1 MSPSRSRGAVM
12 TLRRALAVFLACTL
26 PLPAAAQGWFT
37 DRTNNAITNVDQ
49 ITARYRNDLREE
61 FERAGVRPPPL
72 PAPSAAEQAAVRNL
86 RPWWQ
91 QPVVRP
97 LEQGGRAIPISLAYM
112 YDSAILYSAQLRVFG
127 DLPAI
132 RDTQEAEVAGRFA
145 PRGFAEGRY
154 GDTNDPTRSVANTL
168 GSERLLR
175 REAATEFG
183 LRQRIITGGEVTMGQ
198 RFTNFSTN
206 SSDFVPQRQTVAQSF
221 VTIVQPLLRDSG
233 TAYVRSIHEVARV
246 DARVAQSEFR
256 RQAENHLLEV
266 ARAYWTLHLARV
278 TLLVKERLVTAVRP
292 ISGQLEA
299 RRAIDADGLLLNRAR
314 TALATREADMLRA
327 RAAVRNAEVRLR
339 GLVNDPR
346 FGQQGITEL
355 MPSDTP
361 LDRYE
366 PIGLTTILERAI
378 ALRPEVQQLYL
389 QHRAAVLREGQAQI
403 EALPRFDMVIEG
415 NLGGRGLNQWQYGQA
430 FGDYNNLSRPGGL
443 LGFRLEVPLMRDDN
457 AARRDRRRLE
467 TRQVEAQGRATLA
480 TIIAESEV
488 TLNEYNVAFRE
499 VAARAVAMRAAQTE
513 LGIQAERFRQGVGGG
528 LAGATALDQLLQ
540 AQERLAEAEER
551 LATAQAAYTLAFL
564 VLARVQGTFTSLE
577 QLDVRRIDDA
587 ARGPA
592 YVIQRNSAA
601 EGRPAQPAPRTGR
614 TQ

>member
-1 MSPSRSRGAVM
+1 MKRDREPFMIEIRSIAVAM
-12 TLRRALAVFLACTL
+12 AIVL
-26 PLPAAAQGWFT
+26 PLPATAQGWVT
-37 DRTNNAITNVDQ
+37 DRFNNAINNVDQ

-61 FERAGVRPPPL
+61 FERSGVRPPPL
-72 PAPSAAEQAAVRNL
+72 PVPSQAEQAAVRNL

-91 QPVVRP
+91 QAVTRP
-97 LEQGGRAIPISLAYM
+97 LEPGGRAIPVSLAYV

-132 RDTQEAEVAGRFA
+132 RDTQEAEVAGRFV

-154 GDTNDPTRSVANTL
+154 GTTNDPTRSLANTG
-168 GSERLLR
+168 GSQRLLR
-175 REAATEFG
+175 RETATEFG
-183 LRQRIITGGEVTMGQ
+183 LRQRVITGGEVSMGQ
-198 RFTNFSTN
+198 RFVNFATN
-206 SSDFVPQRQTVAQSF
+206 STDFNPQRQTVAQSF

-278 TLLVKERLVTAVRP
+278 TVLVKERLVTAVRP
-292 ISGQLEA
+292 IAGQLEA

-314 TALATREADMLRA
+314 TALATREADLLRA

-339 GLVNDPR
+339 GLLNDPR
-346 FGQQGITEL
+346 FSQQGITEL
-355 MPSDTP
+355 MPSDPP

-366 PIGLTTILERAI
+366 PIGLTTVLERAI
-378 ALRPEVQQLYL
+378 ALRPEVHQLYL
-389 QHRAAVLREGQAQI
+389 QHRAAVLREGQAQV
-403 EALPRFDMVIEG
+403 EALPRLDLVLEG
-415 NLGGRGLNQWQYGQA
+415 NLGGRGLSQWQ
-430 FGDYNNLSRPGGL
+430 FGESLDTYNNLNRPGGIV
-443 LGFRLEVPLMRDDN
+443 GFRLEVPLQRDDN
-457 AARRDRRRLE
+457 AARLERRRLE
-467 TRQVEAQGRATLA
+467 TRQVESQGRATLA
-480 TIIAESEV
+480 TIVAESEV
-488 TLNEYNVAFRE
+488 TLNEYTVAFRE
-499 VAARAVAMRAAQTE
+499 VAARALAMRAAETE
-513 LGIQAERFRQGVGGG
+513 LRIQTERFRQGVGGG

-551 LATAQAAYTLAFL
+551 VAAAQVSFTIAFL

-587 ARGPA
+587 ARGPS
-592 YVIQRNSAA
+592 YILQRTSGAGA
-601 EGRPAQPAPRTGR
+601 SPAQPTPQTGR
-614 TQ
+614 SQ

>member
-1 MSPSRSRGAVM
+1 MIVTRSLAAV
-12 TLRRALAVFLACTL
+12 LAIAV
-26 PLPAAAQGWFT
+26 PLPATAQGWFS
-37 DRTNNAITNVDQ
+37 DRFNNAITNVDQ

-91 QPVVRP
+91 QPAARP
-97 LEQGGRAIPISLAYM
+97 LDPGGRAIPVSLAYV

-132 RDTQEAEVAGRFA
+132 RDTQEAEVAGRYA
-145 PRGFAEGRY
+145 TRGFAEGRL
-154 GDTNDPTRSVANTL
+154 DSTNDPTRSLSNTG
-168 GSERLLR
+168 GSQRLLR

-183 LRQRIITGGEVTMGQ
+183 LRQRVITGGEVSMGQ
-198 RFTNFSTN
+198 RFVNFATN
-206 SSDFVPQRQTVAQSF
+206 STDFSPQRQTVAQSF

-233 TAYVRSIHEVARV
+233 TTYVRSIHEVARV

-256 RQAENHLLEV
+256 RQAENHLIEV

-292 ISGQLEA
+292 IAGQLEG
-299 RRAIDADGLLLNRAR
+299 RRAIDADGLQLNRAR
-314 TALATREADMLRA
+314 TALATREADALRV
-327 RAAVRNAEVRLR
+327 RAGVRNAEVRLR
-339 GLVNDPR
+339 GLLNDPR

-355 MPSDTP
+355 MPSDQL

-378 ALRPEVQQLYL
+378 ALRPEVHQLYL
-389 QHRAAVLREGQAQI
+389 QHRAAVLREGQAQV
-403 EALPRFDMVIEG
+403 EALPRFDMVLEG
-415 NLGGRGLNQWQYGQA
+415 NLGGRGLDRWQYGSA
-430 FGDYNNLSRPGGL
+430 LGDYNNLNRPGGVA
-443 LGFRLEVPLMRDDN
+443 GFRLEVPLQRDDN
-457 AARRDRRRLE
+457 AARLDRRRLE
-467 TRQVEAQGRATLA
+467 TRQVESQGRATLA
-480 TIIAESEV
+480 TIVAESEV
-488 TLNEYNVAFRE
+488 TLNEYTVAFRE
-499 VAARAVAMRAAQTE
+499 VAARALAMRAAQTE
-513 LGIQAERFRQGVGGG
+513 VGIQTERWRQGIGGG

-540 AQERLAEAEER
+540 AQERLADAEER
-551 LATAQAAYTLAFL
+551 VAAAQVGFTLAFL

-587 ARGPA
+587 ARGPS
-592 YVIQRNSAA
+592 YILQRNATA
-601 EGRPAQPAPRTGR
+601 GGRPAQPAPQTGR
-614 TQ
+614 TP

>member
-1 MSPSRSRGAVM
+1 M
-12 TLRRALAVFLACTL
+12 TRIRMLPILLVAAT
-26 PLPAAAQGWFT
+26 PLPATAQGWFS
-37 DRTNNAITNVDQ
+37 DRFNNAISNVDQ

-72 PAPSAAEQAAVRNL
+72 PAPSQAEQAAVRNL

-91 QPVVRP
+91 QASVRP
-97 LEQGGRAIPISLAYM
+97 LEQGGRAIPVSLAYM

-132 RDTQEAEVAGRFA
+132 RDTQEAEVAGRFV
-145 PRGFAEGRY
+145 PRGFAEGRA
-154 GDTNDPTRSVANTL
+154 GQVNDPTRSLANTL
-168 GSERLLR
+168 GSDRLLR
-175 REAATEFG
+175 NETASEFG
-183 LRQRIITGGEVTMGQ
+183 LRQRVITGGEVSMGQ
-198 RFTNFSTN
+198 RFVNFSTN
-206 SSDFVPQRQTVAQSF
+206 SVDYIPQRQTVAQSF

-278 TLLVKERLVTAVRP
+278 SLLVKERLVSAVRP
-292 ISGQLEA
+292 IAAQLEA

-314 TALATREADMLRA
+314 TALATREADVLRA
-327 RAAVRNAEVRLR
+327 RAGVRNAEVRLR

-355 MPSDTP
+355 MPSDPP

-366 PIGLTTILERAI
+366 PIGLTTVLERAI
-378 ALRPEVQQLYL
+378 ALRPEVHQLYL
-389 QHRAAVLREGQAQI
+389 QHRAAVLREGQAQV

-415 NLGGRGLNQWQYGQA
+415 NLGGRGLNRYQYGQA
-430 FGDYNNLSRPGGL
+430 FDNYNNLSRPGGAVGL
-443 LGFRLEVPLMRDDN
+443 RLEVPLQSDDL
-457 AARRDRRRLE
+457 AARLDRRRLE
-467 TRQVEAQGRATLA
+467 TRQVESQGRATLA
-480 TIIAESEV
+480 TIVAESEV

-499 VAARAVAMRAAQTE
+499 VAARALAMRAAQTE
-513 LGIQAERFRQGVGGG
+513 VGIQTERFRQGIGGG
-528 LAGATALDQLLQ
+528 LAGATALDLLLQ
-540 AQERLAEAEER
+540 AQERLADAEER
-551 LATAQAAYTLAFL
+551 VAAAQVGFTLAFL
-564 VLARVQGTFTSLE
+564 VLARVQGTFTSIE
-577 QLDVRRIDDA
+577 QLDVRKIDDA
-587 ARGPA
+587 ARGPT
-592 YVIQRNSAA
+592 YVLQRTSAA

-614 TQ
+614 NQ